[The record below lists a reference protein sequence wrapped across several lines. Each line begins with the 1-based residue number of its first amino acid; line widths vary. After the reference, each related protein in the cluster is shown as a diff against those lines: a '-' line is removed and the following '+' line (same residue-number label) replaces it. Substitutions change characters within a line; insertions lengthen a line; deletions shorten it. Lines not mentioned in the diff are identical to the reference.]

1 MMENT
6 KFLMDKIFS
15 LIIEKR
21 LKENI
26 EKIRLNQ
33 LSVTKEEYQDIE
45 NKITNID
52 YSSYLDSFP
61 ILD

>member
-1 MMENT
+1 MENT

-15 LIIEKR
+15 LMIEKR

-26 EKIRLNQ
+26 EKIKLNQ

>member
-15 LIIEKR
+15 LMIEKR

-26 EKIRLNQ
+26 EKIKLNQ

-45 NKITNID
+45 NKCQM
-52 YSSYLDSFP
+52 
-61 ILD
+61 